1 MGVGV
6 EAVLITGV
14 FGVGKSTVAADLAD
28 VLEAAGVKYAA
39 LDLDWLTWS
48 NANGPTR
55 ADEHRMMIANLIAVV
70 DNYRVAG
77 ATRFVMARTIRDS
90 DELDS
95 LTDALGM
102 SVRTVELIVPLAEI
116 AIRLHSHPTE
126 GREGDLSRTAEWISS
141 GLGSGLGGIAV
152 MNDRPVREVTA
163 EILHWLGWVHSS
175 VVSDDSLA

>member
-1 MGVGV
+1 MGVGI

-28 VLEAAGVKYAA
+28 VLEAADVKYAA

-48 NANGPTR
+48 NASGPTR

-77 ATRFVMARTIRDS
+77 ARRFIMARTIRDA

-116 AIRLHSHPTE
+116 AIRLHSDPTE
-126 GREGDLSRTAEWISS
+126 GRKGDLSRTAKWISS

-152 MNDRPVREVTA
+152 MNDRPVRQVTD
-163 EILHWLGWVHSS
+163 EILHWLGWVH
-175 VVSDDSLA
+175 